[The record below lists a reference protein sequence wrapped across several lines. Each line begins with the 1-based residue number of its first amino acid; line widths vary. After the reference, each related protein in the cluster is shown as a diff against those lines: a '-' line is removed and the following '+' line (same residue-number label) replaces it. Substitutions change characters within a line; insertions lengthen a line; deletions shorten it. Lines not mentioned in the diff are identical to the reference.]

1 MRKGSMSKKCVKKI
15 YKTYRNN
22 NNNNNNNKHKNIL

>member
-1 MRKGSMSKKCVKKI
+1 MRKGLMSKKCVKKI
-15 YKTYRNN
+15 YITYR